1 MSKHGAEIGDTV
13 RVFWPNGER
22 LDCTVKYMPQ
32 DVGDSWVVWS
42 EDGTIH
48 HIQQY
53 ETILV
58 LNRKADIAN
67 PKVLRSPLGGDKEKP
82 VVGGP

>member
-67 PKVLRSPLGGDKEKP
+67 ATAHVRGRSEAEGT
-82 VVGGP
+82 

>member
-32 DVGDSWVVWS
+32 GVGDSWVVWS

-67 PKVLRSPLGGDKEKP
+67 APEQRLASSTLPQ
-82 VVGGP
+82 VVWKGL